1 MDQVKGGRDRDVL
14 CGRVSDGNNGKKDKT
29 VPEICKKLQLSTMQK

>member
-14 CGRVSDGNNGKKDKT
+14 FGRVSDVRNGKKDMT
-29 VPEICKKLQLSTMQK
+29 ALESCKKLQLSTMKK